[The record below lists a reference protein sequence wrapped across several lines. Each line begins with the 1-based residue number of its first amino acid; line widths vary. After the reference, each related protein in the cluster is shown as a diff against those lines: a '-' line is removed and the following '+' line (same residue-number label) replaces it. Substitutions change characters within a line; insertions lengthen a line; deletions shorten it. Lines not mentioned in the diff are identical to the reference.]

1 MLKWETFTDAANEAG
16 MSRRDAGIHFKA
28 SDVAGRRL
36 GRVVA
41 DNAWQKAQSYFD
53 GTAKRDL
60 FVGPSFQEVFAP
72 LARRGGVFVDPPP
85 QIRQAKT
92 DTAL

>member
-41 DNAWQKAQSYFD
+41 DNAWQKAQSYLTEQLSATCSLVHHF
-53 GTAKRDL
+53 KKSSL
-60 FVGPSFQEVFAP
+60 H
-72 LARRGGVFVDPPP
+72 
-85 QIRQAKT
+85 
-92 DTAL
+92 